1 MHFTCVLQNECV
13 RMVVLGRLKT
23 LTHLDDVLVME
34 EEAAA
39 AVQVVSR
46 SRINHVCIF
55 WTLYLMLKFVSTFV

>member
-1 MHFTCVLQNECV
+1 MFHGFYTNIKQHNLFTVLQNECV

-39 AVQVVSR
+39 AVQVAAR
-46 SRINHVCIF
+46 SRINQV
-55 WTLYLMLKFVSTFV
+55 